1 MTVETS
7 PQQPAT
13 RTEAFK
19 AIWEILEEDPLT
31 CQKSACLGE
40 AIEVELSIYRQLL
53 ATTWSTGFLSAESV
67 AATMRALGYPCRGT
81 LTASL

>member
-31 CQKSACLGE
+31 CQKGPASVKRSKLSC
-40 AIEVELSIYRQLL
+40 LSIANYWQRPGLQV
-53 ATTWSTGFLSAESV
+53 S
-67 AATMRALGYPCRGT
+67 
-81 LTASL
+81 